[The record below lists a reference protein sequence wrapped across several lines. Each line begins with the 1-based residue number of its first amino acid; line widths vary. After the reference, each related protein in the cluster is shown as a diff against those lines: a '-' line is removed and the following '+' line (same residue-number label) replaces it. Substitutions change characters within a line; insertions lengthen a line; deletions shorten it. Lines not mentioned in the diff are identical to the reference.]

1 MNKNAKNKKKNLS
14 NSNKSFGILFF
25 VVFFIYGIWPVLS
38 SNELRIWSLIIS
50 AVFLVLGLFSSKLLE
65 PLSFAWIK
73 LGEML
78 GKIIAP
84 FVMGGV
90 YFFII
95 TPVGLL
101 MRLIGKDLLKMKISK
116 NNSYWIKRTKNIGTM
131 KRQF

>member
-50 AVFLVLGLFSSKLLE
+50 TVFLVLGLFSSKLLE